1 MPGISFRLA
10 VIVLLLAPVAG
21 AMADK
26 IDSRACKPVEVAILA
41 SRLHVKC
48 APIPKK
54 AETEDIMYFAMSV
67 KDKDGIFPFTLET
80 LLAAKAADRDLK
92 IWYDRSDYKSVKGC
106 NGSDCRRLTG
116 VVMY

>member
-1 MPGISFRLA
+1 MSTLIRATAL
-10 VIVLLLAPVAG
+10 ILLAAPAG
-21 AMADK
+21 MALADK
-26 IDSRACKPVEVAILA
+26 IDSRACKPVEVAVFA

-48 APIPKK
+48 APIAKK
-54 AETEDIMYFAMSV
+54 SETEDIVYFAMSV
-67 KDKDGIFPFTLET
+67 KDTDGIFGPTLDT

-106 NGSDCRRLTG
+106 SGSDCRRLTG